1 MYEILVKQAAERDD
15 VTEQL
20 KEFDKMKQVVRMKN
34 IQNKAKEIVNTDLI
48 YNYRTA
54 VAEKFSLNPKKSL
67 SVVSG

>member
-1 MYEILVKQAAERDD
+1 MYEILVKQAAECDD

-20 KEFDKMKQVVRMKN
+20 KEFDKMK
-34 IQNKAKEIVNTDLI
+34 KAKEIVNTDLI

-54 VAEKFSLNPKKSL
+54 VTEKFSLNPKKSL